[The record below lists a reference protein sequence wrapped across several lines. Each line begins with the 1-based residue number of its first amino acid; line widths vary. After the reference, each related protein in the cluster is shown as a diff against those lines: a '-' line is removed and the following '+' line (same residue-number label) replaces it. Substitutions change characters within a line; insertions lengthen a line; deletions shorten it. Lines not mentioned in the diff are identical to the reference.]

1 VRVIIKPHIATEL
14 EEISRAAGKVTGLD
28 VLKLYQ
34 WQPHLGYC
42 GGYLSKNIL
51 AKPEYESNVILAPK
65 LALLP
70 LP

>member
-34 WQPHLGYC
+34 
-42 GGYLSKNIL
+42 
-51 AKPEYESNVILAPK
+51 
-65 LALLP
+65 
-70 LP
+70 